1 MPVCIKK
8 AQTHHLDLRFLPLD
22 GIIIFAFLYFVK
34 GEFSKIM
41 PLAGTI
47 CSIPPVSLLYLHD
60 PVHKGIEYQLH
71 ISAVTIIAGVLF
83 IRKQP
88 ER

>member
-34 GEFSKIM
+34 AEFSKIM
-41 PLAGTI
+41 PLAGNHMFN
-47 CSIPPVSLLYLHD
+47 PAGLFAL
-60 PVHKGIEYQLH
+60 
-71 ISAVTIIAGVLF
+71 SA
-83 IRKQP
+83 
-88 ER
+88 

>member
-34 GEFSKIM
+34 GEFSSSYFLCQAV
-41 PLAGTI
+41 PLRPALRASDGKAVSLARKSTFVNLSFHLI
-47 CSIPPVSLLYLHD
+47 RMERHNIPP
-60 PVHKGIEYQLH
+60 
-71 ISAVTIIAGVLF
+71 
-83 IRKQP
+83 
-88 ER
+88 